1 MKFNIRDLFW
11 LTAVV
16 AVALGMGMAW
26 WADHY
31 AFTPNDRR
39 LLVKAAND
47 AGYYFDLNETGS
59 GFKMLPYPK
68 R

>member
-1 MKFNIRDLFW
+1 
-11 LTAVV
+11 
-16 AVALGMGMAW
+16 MAW